1 MIGCADERRRA
12 DVRVA
17 GGNGIDSVGVSD
29 DGRSLTVGFFG
40 KAPEDLVPANFRI
53 DGGRRVTGIAV
64 VAVELWAS
72 DDPDLADA
80 VRLTVDR
87 AGDLSSYR
95 LSIVES
101 GPIGKPGTRPY
112 PGFDPRYS
120 SVDFTFGSCGDV
132 DCAPVEESAP
142 PVEAAVE
149 IDYLSKDYAS
159 FRQLLLDRLKLTM
172 PSWTERHVPDVG
184 IMLTELLAYEGDRL
198 SYQQDAVATEAYLD
212 TARLR
217 VSVRRHARLVDY
229 PMHDGC
235 SARAWV
241 CIEADEEV
249 PLPKGTFRFS
259 TLPGISLKESDLRGA
274 PEVFE
279 PVHDEEVRLIPA
291 RNRISLWTW
300 GDQDCCLP
308 AGATSATLVDSDRAL
323 GLAAGDVLLF
333 EELIGV
339 PSGLAADADHT
350 HRQAVRLTSVIET
363 EDKLYQQKLL
373 DVTWAREDALTF
385 PLCVNARGGP
395 ECVELEV
402 CVARG
407 NVVLVEHGQRIDP
420 ECHCVPDP
428 APDEPQCPRDCGC
441 GCGGE
446 TEPEPGYPPLPVVVQ
461 PQLRHQPVTQ
471 SVPFPDPA
479 DIAAAQ
485 ARWLAG
491 LPGRI
496 RARLTKLWRSELSE
510 EDIKFVTV
518 LFGAKLVKKLDLREH
533 PRRALRYL
541 LACFDDL
548 LETKLER
555 LKDLVR
561 QARAGYVL
569 TAKNEGWEIGQSW
582 GADEGSKLD
591 ERREAFRGP
600 ASLATRPDPRAAL
613 PAVTVTDRNHG
624 IWLPQRDL
632 LESGP
637 ADRHFVGEVTDTGA
651 TVLRF
656 GDGRNGAKFP
666 LSGELTAA
674 LRVGTGLAGNVG
686 REAISSI
693 IFDRTDVPGIRSVR
707 NPLPAVGGVDPE
719 PVSEVRL
726 RAPQEVRR
734 RLLRAITADDYA
746 TLAGA
751 SPSVQRAA
759 GDLRWTGS
767 WYEAQVA
774 IDPLGTEVAPTW
786 LLDETR
792 AGLYRYRR
800 IGHDLSVFTAT
811 LVPLDLTVHVEVLPD
826 HIAGHVRTALR
837 RALGAFFQP
846 DRLTFGTPIRVG
858 QIVATAAAVPGVRH
872 AEVTRLER
880 LFGPPG
886 TALATGVLPIGP
898 LEVAQLDDDPS
909 RPENGQLTLDLAGG
923 R

>member
-17 GGNGIDSVGVSD
+17 GGNGIDSVSVSD
-29 DGRSLTVGFFG
+29 DGSSLTVGFFG
-40 KAPEDLVPANFRI
+40 KAPEDLGPANFRI
-53 DGGRRVTGIAV
+53 DGGRRVSGIAV
-64 VAVELWAS
+64 VAVELWGS

-87 AGDLSSYR
+87 AGDLSTYR
-95 LSIVES
+95 LSIVEA

-120 SVDFTFGSCGDV
+120 FVDFTFGSCGDV
-132 DCAPVEESAP
+132 DCAPVEESTPAAD
-142 PVEAAVE
+142 AAVE

-229 PMHDGC
+229 LMHDGC

-241 CIEADEEV
+241 CIDAAEQV
-249 PLPKGTFRFS
+249 TLPKRTFRFS
-259 TLPGISLKESDLRGA
+259 TVDSDSRGA
-274 PEVFE
+274 AEVFE
-279 PVHDEEVRLIPA
+279 PVHDEPVELRPA

-300 GDQDCCLP
+300 GDHDCCLP
-308 AGATSATLVDSDRAL
+308 AGATSAALVDSDRAL
-323 GLAAGDVLLF
+323 CLVPGDVLLF

-339 PSGLAADADHT
+339 PSGLPADADHT
-350 HRQAVRLTSVIET
+350 HRQAVRLMSVTET
-363 EDKLYQQKLL
+363 TDELYQQKLL
-373 DVTWAREDALTF
+373 EVTWAREDALTF
-385 PLCVNARGGP
+385 AFCVNARGGP
-395 ECVELEV
+395 DCVDLEV
-402 CVARG
+402 GVARG
-407 NVVLVEHGQRIDP
+407 NVVLVEHGQRIRP
-420 ECHCVPDP
+420 ESHEVPDP
-428 APDEPQCPRDCGC
+428 APEEPQCPRECGC
-441 GCGGE
+441 GCGE
-446 TEPEPGYPPLPVVVQ
+446 TEPVPAYPPLPVVVQ

-479 DIAAAQ
+479 GVAAAQ
-485 ARWLAG
+485 AQWLVG

-510 EDIKFVTV
+510 KDIEFVTV
-518 LFGAKLVKKLDLREH
+518 LFGTKLVKKLGLRDH

-555 LKDLVR
+555 LKDLIR

-569 TAKNEGWEIGQSW
+569 TAANEGWEIGQSW
-582 GADEGSKLD
+582 GAAEGDKLD
-591 ERREAFRGP
+591 EHRAAFRGP
-600 ASLATRPDPRAAL
+600 ASLATRPDPRLAL
-613 PAVTVTDRNHG
+613 PAVTVTDRNHEV
-624 IWLPQRDL
+624 WLPRRDL
-632 LESGP
+632 LDSGP

-666 LSGELTAA
+666 LGGQLSAA

-693 IFDRTDVPGIRSVR
+693 VFDHVDVPGIRSVR

-751 SPSVQRAA
+751 SPGIQRAA

-774 IDPLGTEVAPTW
+774 IDPLGQEVAPSW

-792 AGLYRYRR
+792 AALFRYRR
-800 IGHDLSVFTAT
+800 IGHDLSVFSAT
-811 LVPLDLTVHVEVLPD
+811 LVPLELTLRVEVLPD
-826 HIAGHVRTALR
+826 HLAGHVRTALR

-846 DRLTFGTPIRVG
+846 DRLTFGTPVRVG
-858 QIVATAAAVPGVRH
+858 QLVAAAAAVPGVRH

-898 LEVAQLDDDPS
+898 LEVAQLDDDPA
-909 RPENGQLTLDLAGG
+909 RPENGRLTLDLAGG

>member
-17 GGNGIDSVGVSD
+17 GRNGIDSVGVSD
-29 DGRSLTVGFFG
+29 DGRSLAVGFFG
-40 KAPEDLVPANFRI
+40 KAPESLGPANFRI

-64 VAVELWAS
+64 VAVETWAS
-72 DDPDLADA
+72 EDPELADA

-87 AGDLSSYR
+87 VGDLSAYR
-95 LSIVES
+95 LSIVEC

-120 SVDFTFGSCGDV
+120 FADFTFGSCGDV
-132 DCAPVEESAP
+132 DCAPAEECP
-142 PVEAAVE
+142 PQTDAVVE

-172 PSWTERHVPDVG
+172 PSWTERHVPDIGV
-184 IMLTELLAYEGDRL
+184 MLTELLAYEGDRL

-229 PMHDGC
+229 LMHDGC

-241 CIEADEEV
+241 CLEADDEV
-249 PLPKGTFRFS
+249 TIPKGHFRFS
-259 TLPGISLKESDLRGA
+259 TLPGPALAERDLRGA

-279 PVHDEEVRLIPA
+279 PVHDEALRLLPS

-300 GDQDCCLP
+300 GDHDCCLP
-308 AGATSATLVDSDRAL
+308 AGTTSATLTDNDRTL
-323 GLAAGDVLLF
+323 CLEPGDVLFF
-333 EELIGV
+333 EELVGAK
-339 PSGLAADADHT
+339 SGLPADADHT
-350 HRQAVRLTSVIET
+350 HRQAVRLISVT
-363 EDKLYQQKLL
+363 EAEDELYQQKLL
-373 DVTWAREDALTF
+373 EVTWAREDALTF
-385 PLCVNARGGP
+385 SLCVNARGGP
-395 ECVELEV
+395 DCVDLEV
-402 CVARG
+402 GVARG
-407 NVVLVEHGQRIDP
+407 NVVLVEHGGRIKP
-420 ECHCVPDP
+420 EDYDVPDP
-428 APDEPQCPRDCGC
+428 APEEPQCPRNCGC
-441 GCGGE
+441 GCGE
-446 TEPEPGYPPLPVVVQ
+446 TEPELAYPPFPVVVQ
-461 PQLRHQPVTQ
+461 PQLRPQPITQ

-479 DIAAAQ
+479 DVAAAQ
-485 ARWLAG
+485 ARWLVG

-496 RARLTKLWRSELSE
+496 RARLTALWRGELSE

-518 LFGAKLVKKLDLREH
+518 LFGAKLVKKIGLREH

-541 LACFDDL
+541 LARFDDL

-555 LKDLVR
+555 LKDLIR

-569 TAKNEGWEIGQSW
+569 TAANEGWEIGQSW
-582 GADEGSKLD
+582 GCDEGSKLD
-591 ERREAFRGP
+591 EHRSAFRGP
-600 ASLATRPDPRAAL
+600 ASLATQPDPRAAL
-613 PAVTVTDRNHG
+613 PAVTVTDRKG
-624 IWLPQRDL
+624 DSWVARRDL

-666 LSGELTAA
+666 LSGKLTARM
-674 LRVGTGLAGNVG
+674 RVGTGVAGNVG

-693 IFDRTDVPGIRSVR
+693 VFRGTDVPGIRSVR
-707 NPLPAVGGVDPE
+707 NPLPAKGGVEPE

-726 RAPQEVRR
+726 RAPQEARR
-734 RLLRAITADDYA
+734 RLLRAITAEDYA

-751 SPSVQRAA
+751 SPNVQRAA

-774 IDPLGTEVAPTW
+774 IDPLGMEVAPSW

-800 IGHDLSVFTAT
+800 IGHDLSVFSAT

-826 HIAGHVRTALR
+826 HIAGHVRSALR
-837 RALGAFFQP
+837 RVLGAFFQP

-858 QIVATAAAVPGVRH
+858 QIVAAVAAAPGVRH

-898 LEVAQLDDDPS
+898 LEVARLDDDPS

>member
-17 GGNGIDSVGVSD
+17 GRNGIDSVGVSD

-40 KAPEDLVPANFRI
+40 KAPEDLAPANFRI

-64 VAVELWAS
+64 VAVETWAS
-72 DDPDLADA
+72 EDPELADA

-87 AGDLSSYR
+87 AGDLSTYR

-120 SVDFTFGSCGDV
+120 FVDFAFGSCGDV
-132 DCAPVEESAP
+132 DCAPVEEGAP
-142 PVEAAVE
+142 QADAAVE

-172 PSWTERHVPDVG
+172 PAWTERHVPDIG

-229 PMHDGC
+229 LMHDGC

-241 CIEADEEV
+241 CLEADSEV
-249 PLPKGTFRFS
+249 KIPKRTFRFS
-259 TLPGISLKESDLRGA
+259 TLPGPVLSERDLRGA
-274 PEVFE
+274 VEVFE
-279 PVHDEEVRLIPA
+279 PVHDEALRLLPA

-300 GDQDCCLP
+300 GDHDCCLP
-308 AGATSATLVDSDRAL
+308 TGTTSATLMDNDRAL
-323 GLAAGDVLLF
+323 CLEPGDVLFF
-333 EELIGV
+333 EELVGAK
-339 PSGLAADADHT
+339 SGLPADADHA
-350 HRQAVRLTSVIET
+350 HRQAVRLTSVT
-363 EDKLYQQKLL
+363 AAEDELYQQKLL
-373 DVTWAREDALTF
+373 EVTWAREDALTF

-395 ECVELEV
+395 DCVDLEV
-402 CVARG
+402 GIARG
-407 NVVLVEHGQRIDP
+407 NVVLVEHGRRIKP
-420 ECHCVPDP
+420 ECYDVPEP
-428 APDEPQCPRDCGC
+428 APEEPQCPHDCGC
-441 GCGGE
+441 GCE
-446 TEPEPGYPPLPVVVQ
+446 TEPELAYPPLPVVVQ
-461 PQLRHQPVTQ
+461 PQLRPQPITQ

-479 DIAAAQ
+479 DVAAAQ
-485 ARWLAG
+485 ARWLVG

-496 RARLTKLWRSELSE
+496 RARLTKLWRGKLSE
-510 EDIKFVTV
+510 EDIEFVTV
-518 LFGAKLVKKLDLREH
+518 VFGAKLVKKLGLREH

-541 LACFDDL
+541 LARFDDL
-548 LETKLER
+548 LEAKLER
-555 LKDLVR
+555 LKDLIR

-569 TAKNEGWEIGQSW
+569 TAANEGWEIGQSW
-582 GADEGSKLD
+582 GCDEGSKLD
-591 ERREAFRGP
+591 EHGSAFRGP
-600 ASLATRPDPRAAL
+600 ASLATQPDPRAAL
-613 PAVTVTDRNHG
+613 PAVTVLDRKQAK
-624 IWLPQRDL
+624 WVPQRDL

-637 ADRHFVGEVTDTGA
+637 TDRHFVGEVTDTGA

-666 LSGELTAA
+666 LGGKLTARM
-674 LRVGTGLAGNVG
+674 RVGTGVAGNVG

-693 IFDRTDVPGIRSVR
+693 VFGGTDVPGIRSVR
-707 NPLPAVGGVDPE
+707 NPLPAKGGVDPE

-734 RLLRAITADDYA
+734 RLLRAITAEDYA

-751 SPSVQRAA
+751 SPNVQRAA

-774 IDPLGTEVAPTW
+774 IDPLGMEVAPSW

-792 AGLYRYRR
+792 ARLYRYRR
-800 IGHDLSVFTAT
+800 IGHDLSVFSAT

-826 HIAGHVRTALR
+826 HIAGHVRSALR
-837 RALGAFFQP
+837 RVLGEFFQP

-858 QIVATAAAVPGVRH
+858 QLVAAVAAVLGVRH